1 MKCVTSLLLTS
12 IISDEMCDTS
22 LLLTSIISD
31 EMCDISIVNVDN

>member
-1 MKCVTSLLLTS
+1 MKCVTCLLLTS
-12 IISDEMCDTS
+12 IISDEMCDMT